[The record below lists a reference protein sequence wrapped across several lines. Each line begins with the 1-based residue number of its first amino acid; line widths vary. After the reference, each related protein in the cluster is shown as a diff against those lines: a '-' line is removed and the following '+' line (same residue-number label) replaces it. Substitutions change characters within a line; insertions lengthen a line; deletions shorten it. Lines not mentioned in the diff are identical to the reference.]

1 MKAEKIRSYFLSEKE
16 NAVHKNNIGKYSEFN
31 IINTKKHVL
40 SEIGSLSLVYPY
52 VLKEAVG
59 KCH

>member
-1 MKAEKIRSYFLSEKE
+1 MSEKE

-31 IINTKKHVL
+31 IINTEKHVL